1 MEKWKE
7 FFLNVTLDFLREH
20 KVLTKVVFLRDKLI
34 DQKGIVQYMRAIEC
48 PTPKIS
54 PGAYI
59 VQRPFLRGLYSE
71 GLMYGGKFAFQNR

>member
-7 FFLNVTLDFLREH
+7 FFLNVTLDLLREH

-48 PTPKIS
+48 PTHIIP
-54 PGAYI
+54 
-59 VQRPFLRGLYSE
+59 
-71 GLMYGGKFAFQNR
+71 